1 MAEYLGEPRRRFRWG
16 TVLTLLALLLAGW
29 WIFAEVL
36 DESRDQALQDVSSG
50 PVAVSGQQALTEG
63 GAADGPATAA
73 QGDNILH
80 EEDTVGELISGTDDG
95 ETQHLT
101 SADGAAT
108 GQGEPEERDL
118 AKGGADRGTPTSK
131 ATSGATLARAL
142 SQPQGHF
149 GKSVSGTA
157 VVTRVDSDRGFWVRS
172 GNGETY
178 AVLTPGIDEPESETR
193 ILAGQ
198 ELRLTGTVHPAAQ
211 LGDASRAG
219 KAPAYLK
226 VTQVQVLEEAAE
238 R

>member
-1 MAEYLGEPRRRFRWG
+1 MAEYLGEPRRGFRWG

-29 WIFAEVL
+29 WVFAEVL
-36 DESRDQALQDVSSG
+36 DESSDQALQDVSSG
-50 PVAVSGQQALTEG
+50 PVTTGPEQSLTQG
-63 GAADGPATAA
+63 GTVDGTAPA

-80 EEDTVGELISGTDDG
+80 EEDTVGELVSGTDDG

-118 AKGGADRGTPTSK
+118 AKAGADRGTPTSR

-172 GNGETY
+172 GDGETY
-178 AVLTPGIDEPESETR
+178 AMLTRPIDQPESETR

-211 LGDASRAG
+211 LGDAGRAG
-219 KAPAYLK
+219 KAPAFLK

>member
-1 MAEYLGEPRRRFRWG
+1 MAEYLGEPPRRFRWG
-16 TVLTLLALLLAGW
+16 TVLTLVALLLAGW

-36 DESRDQALQDVSSG
+36 DESRDDAAQGTAGG
-50 PVAVSGQQALTEG
+50 PVAVSGEQVLTKG
-63 GAADGPATAA
+63 GTVDGTATAA

-80 EEDTVGELISGTDDG
+80 AEDTVGELVSGTDDG

-108 GQGEPEERDL
+108 GGGEPEERDL
-118 AKGGADRGTPTSK
+118 AKAGADRSTATST

-142 SQPQGHF
+142 AQPQGHF

-178 AVLTPGIDEPESETR
+178 AMLTPGIDEPESETR
-193 ILAGQ
+193 IVAGQ

-211 LGDASRAG
+211 LGDAGRAG

>member
-1 MAEYLGEPRRRFRWG
+1 MAEYLGEPPRRFRWG
-16 TVLTLLALLLAGW
+16 TVLALLALLLAGW
-29 WIFAEVL
+29 WLFAEVL
-36 DESRDQALQDVSSG
+36 DESRDDALQDAATG
-50 PVAVSGQQALTEG
+50 PVAVGGEQVLEQGGTVDGTSASGQR
-63 GAADGPATAA
+63 
-73 QGDNILH
+73 DNILH
-80 EEDTVGELISGTDDG
+80 EEDTVGELVSGTDDG

-108 GQGEPEERDL
+108 GGGEPEEHDL
-118 AKGGADRGTPTSK
+118 AKAGADRSTATSP

-142 SQPQGHF
+142 AQPQGHF

-178 AVLTPGIDEPESETR
+178 AVLTRALDEPESETR

-198 ELRLTGTVHPAAQ
+198 ELRLTGTVHPASQ
-211 LGDASRAG
+211 LGDAGRAG
-219 KAPAYLK
+219 KAPAFLK
-226 VTQVQVLEEAAE
+226 VTQVQVLQEAAE